1 MATKYAS
8 FKSRKRDSLKQSQQ
22 ELCAVLACFR
32 DALEFGNIN
41 TAAEMVANNSFG
53 LSHN

>member
-1 MATKYAS
+1 MCS
-8 FKSRKRDSLKQSQQ
+8 
-22 ELCAVLACFR
+22 ACMFPR